1 MKTIISVVILT
12 FFSFC
17 TLGQI
22 TKDELDKEIKSLN
35 QKILSLQNENTRIKK
50 NSEEINRK
58 LTTNNNLI
66 TKLENKNQELALNL
80 EDSKKELLSKIV
92 EIESKSESRITN
104 VSQSLSIKTLWG
116 IIAFLAAI
124 ILSAFLFWLFDKRQK
139 LEKIEFANQL
149 NKTKNIIE
157 DNLEKEFEKQGH
169 VIEAQIRLIE
179 HQMSS
184 IGNATSIQNQDH
196 SLALKVADEL
206 TLIERTISLMD
217 SGTKGLKQLS
227 RSLEKIKDN
236 LASNGYEIPVL
247 LGKPFNQGMKIIPVS
262 TIPDETLDAGVEIIT
277 KIIKPQ
283 VNFND
288 KMIQAAQIEVSVGY

>member
-1 MKTIISVVILT
+1 MKTITSIVILT
-12 FFSFC
+12 FLSFC

-22 TKDELDKEIKSLN
+22 TKDELEKEIKPLN

-50 NSEEINRK
+50 NSEEIKRK

-104 VSQSLSIKTLWG
+104 VSQSLSSKTLWG

-139 LEKIEFANQL
+139 LEKIEFTNQL
-149 NKTKNIIE
+149 NNTKNIIE

-179 HQMSS
+179 HQMSN
-184 IGNATSIQNQDH
+184 IGNSTSIQNQDH

>member
-1 MKTIISVVILT
+1 MKTIKSIIILT
-12 FFSFC
+12 LFSFC

-22 TKDELDKEIKSLN
+22 TKDELDKEIKPLN
-35 QKILSLQNENTRIKK
+35 QKILSLQNENIRIKK

-104 VSQSLSIKTLWG
+104 VSQSLSKKTLWG

-179 HQMSS
+179 HQMSN
-184 IGNATSIQNQDH
+184 IGNSKSIQNQDH

>member
-22 TKDELDKEIKSLN
+22 TKDELDKEIKPLN

-179 HQMSS
+179 HQMSN

-227 RSLEKIKDN
+227 RSLEK
-236 LASNGYEIPVL
+236 
-247 LGKPFNQGMKIIPVS
+247 
-262 TIPDETLDAGVEIIT
+262 
-277 KIIKPQ
+277 
-283 VNFND
+283 
-288 KMIQAAQIEVSVGY
+288 